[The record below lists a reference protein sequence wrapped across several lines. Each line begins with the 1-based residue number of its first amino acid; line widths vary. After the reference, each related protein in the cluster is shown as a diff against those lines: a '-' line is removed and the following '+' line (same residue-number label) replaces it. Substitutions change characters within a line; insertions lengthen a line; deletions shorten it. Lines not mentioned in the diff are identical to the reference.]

1 MNNTAAPVNREK
13 RQLLDTL
20 TGLWSRLWS
29 TEEEGG
35 TEDVALAQFGEW
47 PWQVS
52 LMHWD
57 DGVFYHSCGAALLTN
72 IWVVTAAH
80 CLDGLL
86 PGDIKLRLGEFDT
99 RKSFPDPHGVEDR
112 SVEIVALHPAYDSI
126 SFAND
131 IVLLKMMEPVTFQ
144 PHIVPVCLPHDDR
157 DYAGDTGWV
166 TGWGRLAQDGPFAPV
181 MKELDLPILNNTEC
195 EAWFLRSGYWENI
208 PDIFLCA
215 GYEDGRKDTC
225 EGDSGGPMVVRGQGG
240 RYTLVGVLS
249 WGIGCGKKNRPGVY
263 TRVSKYTGWIHH
275 VLQNA

>member
-1 MNNTAAPVNREK
+1 MGVVKMTSTRICGLYFPIFIHLQGVLSAPPPLHHLSYQEVCGRGGWVNNTAAPVNREK

-86 PGDIKLRLGEFDT
+86 PGDI
-99 RKSFPDPHGVEDR
+99 
-112 SVEIVALHPAYDSI
+112 
-126 SFAND
+126 
-131 IVLLKMMEPVTFQ
+131 
-144 PHIVPVCLPHDDR
+144 
-157 DYAGDTGWV
+157 
-166 TGWGRLAQDGPFAPV
+166 
-181 MKELDLPILNNTEC
+181 
-195 EAWFLRSGYWENI
+195 
-208 PDIFLCA
+208 
-215 GYEDGRKDTC
+215 
-225 EGDSGGPMVVRGQGG
+225 
-240 RYTLVGVLS
+240 
-249 WGIGCGKKNRPGVY
+249 
-263 TRVSKYTGWIHH
+263 
-275 VLQNA
+275 